1 MYNSDD
7 DKDVFWFQEITEST
21 LVEVLDLIESMFRSC
36 INWLNKN
43 KKFRERE
50 RESYH
55 G

>member
-21 LVEVLDLIESMFRSC
+21 LVEVLDLIESMFRGC
-36 INWLNKN
+36 IYWL
-43 KKFRERE
+43 KKIKSLERE